1 MAKKSIPKRKSA
13 AELAAE
19 LAAER
24 REKTLTFIEEMLVL
38 IYSFVFAGGLLYIF
52 GRILAHLTV

>member
-1 MAKKSIPKRKSA
+1 MAKKSISKRKSA
-13 AELAAE
+13 AELAV
-19 LAAER
+19 ER

-52 GRILAHLTV
+52 SRILAQILT